1 MVYAKLSLGIEKI
14 IPICSIILQMEH
26 VVVIRPKKRLAIDW
40 KELKEYREL
49 FFYFAWRDVK
59 VRYKQ
64 TAIGILWAVLQ
75 PFIQMVVFTLFFNK
89 AVGVQSG
96 SATVPYAIFSYTGL
110 LFWNYFSQAL
120 QRSAN
125 SLVDNQSVVT
135 KVYFPRVIPPI
146 SSTIVSF
153 IDFGFASIIFV
164 GLMIYFHFVPSI
176 LGLLIIIPAI
186 LLTFITA
193 TGPGLFLAALNV
205 KYRDVKQGLPFIIQ
219 TGLFL
224 TPVIYPVAAIPE
236 RFQWLLYLNP
246 MTGII
251 NAVRSSFLGDGV
263 IDWSLTGL
271 SVVMAI
277 LMFIGGLYYFKGR
290 EKEFADII

>member
-1 MVYAKLSLGIEKI
+1 MD
-14 IPICSIILQMEH
+14 H
-26 VVVIRPKKRLAIDW
+26 VVVIRPKKRLNIDW
-40 KELKEYREL
+40 KELMEYREL

-64 TAIGILWAVLQ
+64 TAIGIFWAVLQ

-96 SATVPYAIFSYTGL
+96 SEHVPYAIFSFTGL

-125 SLVDNQSVVT
+125 SLVDNQAVVT

-146 SSTIVSF
+146 SSTIVSL
-153 IDFGFASIIFV
+153 IDFAFASIVFV
-164 GLMIYFHFVPSI
+164 GLMIYFQFTPT
-176 LGLLIIIPAI
+176 LTGLLILVPAI
-186 LLTFITA
+186 FLTFIAA

-205 KYRDVKQGLPFIIQ
+205 KYRDVKQILPFLIQ

-224 TPVIYPVAAIPE
+224 TPVIYPVTAIPE
-236 RFQWLLYLNP
+236 RFQWVLYLNP
-246 MTGII
+246 MTGVI
-251 NAVRSSFLGDGV
+251 NAVRATFLGDGV
-263 IDWSLTGL
+263 INWPLTWL

-277 LMFIGGLYYFKGR
+277 AMFIGGLYYFKGR

>member
-1 MVYAKLSLGIEKI
+1 
-14 IPICSIILQMEH
+14 MEH
-26 VVVIRPKKRLAIDW
+26 VVVIRPKKRLTIDW

-89 AVGVQSG
+89 AVGVQTG
-96 SATVPYAIFSYTGL
+96 TANVPYAIFSYTGL

-146 SSTIVSF
+146 SSTIVSL

-164 GLMIYFHFVPSI
+164 GLMIYFKFPPTLQGMLI
-176 LGLLIIIPAI
+176 LIPAI
-186 LLTFITA
+186 IVTFITA
-193 TGPGLFLAALNV
+193 TGPGLFLAAVNV
-205 KYRDVKQGLPFIIQ
+205 KYRDVKQALPFLIQ

-224 TPVIYPVAAIPE
+224 TPVIYPVTAIPQ
-236 RFQWLLYLNP
+236 RFQWMLYLNP
-246 MTGII
+246 MTGVI
-251 NAVRSSFLGDGV
+251 NAVRASFLGAGT
-263 IDWSLTGL
+263 IDWPLTML
-271 SVVMAI
+271 SVAMAI
-277 LMFIGGLYYFKGR
+277 IMFIGGLYYFKGR

>member
-1 MVYAKLSLGIEKI
+1 MD
-14 IPICSIILQMEH
+14 H
-26 VVVIRPKKRLAIDW
+26 VVVIRPKKRLTIDW

-96 SATVPYAIFSYTGL
+96 SAGVPYAIFSYTGL

-135 KVYFPRVIPPI
+135 KVYFPRIIPPL
-146 SSTIVSF
+146 SSTLVSL
-153 IDFGFASIIFV
+153 IDFGFASIIFI
-164 GLMIYFHFVPSI
+164 GLMIYFQFVPSL
-176 LGLLIIIPAI
+176 LGLVLIVPAI
-186 LLTFITA
+186 FVTFLA
-193 TGPGLFLAALNV
+193 ASGPGLFLAAVNV
-205 KYRDVKQGLPFIIQ
+205 KYRDVKQALPFLVQ

-224 TPVIYPVAAIPE
+224 TPVIYPVTAIPE
-236 RFQWLLYLNP
+236 QYQWLLYLNP
-246 MTGII
+246 MTGVI
-251 NAVRSSFLGDGV
+251 NAMRASFLGDGV
-263 IDWSLTGL
+263 INWPLTML
-271 SVVMAI
+271 SVGMAVI
-277 LMFIGGLYYFKGR
+277 MFIGGLYYFKGR

>member
-1 MVYAKLSLGIEKI
+1 
-14 IPICSIILQMEH
+14 MEH

-64 TAIGILWAVLQ
+64 TAIGILWAILQ

-89 AVGVQSG
+89 AVGVETG
-96 SATVPYAIFSYTGL
+96 SAVPYAIFSYTGL

-146 SSTIVSF
+146 SSTIVSL

-164 GLMIYFHFVPSI
+164 GLMFYFKFAPTT
-176 LGLLIIIPAI
+176 LGLLLIIPAI
-186 LLTFITA
+186 AVTFITA
-193 TGPGLFLAALNV
+193 TGPGLFLAAVNV
-205 KYRDVKQGLPFIIQ
+205 KYRDVKQALPFIIQ

-224 TPVIYPVAAIPE
+224 TPVIYPVSTIPE

-246 MTGII
+246 MTGVI
-251 NAVRSSFLGDGV
+251 NAVRASFLGDGV
-263 IDWSLTGL
+263 INWDLTSL
-271 SVVMAI
+271 SVIMSI

>member
-1 MVYAKLSLGIEKI
+1 
-14 IPICSIILQMEH
+14 MEH
-26 VVVIRPKKRLAIDW
+26 TVVIRPKKRLAIDW

-89 AVGVQSG
+89 AVGVQTG
-96 SATVPYAIFSYTGL
+96 SANVPYAIFSFTGL

-125 SLVDNQSVVT
+125 SLVDNQAVVT

-146 SSTIVSF
+146 SSTIVSL
-153 IDFGFASIIFV
+153 IDFAFAGLIF
-164 GLMIYFHFVPSI
+164 I
-176 LGLLIIIPAI
+176 GLLFYFQFTPSALGIALIIPAI
-186 LLTFITA
+186 LVTFIAA
-193 TGPGLFLAALNV
+193 TGPGLFLAAVNV
-205 KYRDVKQGLPFIIQ
+205 KYRDVKQALPFLVQ

-224 TPVIYPVAAIPE
+224 TPVIYPVTAIPQ

-246 MTGII
+246 MTGVI

-263 IDWSLTGL
+263 IDWPLTAL
-271 SVVMAI
+271 SVLVAV
-277 LMFIGGLYYFKGR
+277 LMFVGGLYYFKGR